1 MINAGTKPLEIASN
15 WRQFCMLTWKN
26 LILIRRNLLGT
37 LFELT
42 LSIFFVFTLLLIR
55 NIVERI
61 YVPEQIYPAYYII
74 DYFQNAVGHNLILFY
89 PNNSMIYEVVQHAY
103 NLIKSRKLWLNL
115 SSLNRFFLKPCG
127 SKT

>member
-1 MINAGTKPLEIASN
+1 MVSAGTKPLEIASD

-37 LFELT
+37 LFELA
-42 LSIFFVFTLLLIR
+42 LSIFFIFTLLIIR
-55 NIVERI
+55 HIVERI

-89 PNNSMIYEVVQHAY
+89 PNNSMIQQVVQHAY

-115 SSLNRFFLKPCG
+115 SS
-127 SKT
+127 